1 MQVEIKELSE
11 KVIYGQAHEV
21 TLDQDL
27 SGLWMGF
34 LSEFTTD
41 GQTYGFSTLPDKD
54 GRLTYVLGRDQDR
67 AGLGSFVLP
76 AASYTC
82 FSLKGPAF

>member
-1 MQVEIKELSE
+1 M
-11 KVIYGQAHEV
+11 

-34 LSEFTTD
+34 LSEFMTD

-54 GRLTYVLGRDQDR
+54 GRFTYVLGRDQDR
-67 AGLGSFVLP
+67 AGLESFVLA
-76 AASYTC
+76 AASYAC